1 VDRLIAARRRAARPC
16 AALHRRGGGLLLA
29 VGLGALAGCGAEK
42 ADPNDGTAGEDTG
55 EAAEV
60 EALRA
65 VLTRGSLD
73 LRGVRP
79 SPEELLAV
87 ETEAE
92 LEAALAAWQAGPALG
107 GRIAALWAPTWDTM
121 ADGYLP
127 AVESFGPYEDS
138 ALLRSLGQQPTQVLA
153 RIVDEDQPW
162 SAVVTGGWTVVD
174 PLLEGLL
181 PVALDEAGAEG
192 WRRATW
198 TDGRP
203 PFGAFASPG
212 VMLRYTSTEF
222 NAQRSRA
229 NVLTRIA
236 LCDDFLD
243 REVELGDGATILDQ
257 EAAISAV
264 RDDPGCRSC
273 HDTLDPIAA
282 HFWGYFQLFD
292 RSPAEYLRYHAA
304 REYFWETWGGGVGP
318 AFEGQASATAGDLG
332 PAVAASP
339 LFSACAVEQ
348 ARALLLLDP
357 VAAQDPEAAE
367 ADRVSFVESG
377 LQMRALVASVQR
389 DPRWRGV
396 GDPAAGD
403 ASRRLLVGER
413 MEHAMSA
420 LVGAELRVDAWG
432 LTDNDRAGLRTLAG
446 RDDLHSLA
454 VGAAVPGPTQVLVQ
468 EALAEAVAGLAT
480 ADDPMGTLFSPEDL
494 QADPDEAAFARV
506 HGRLTLAALS
516 RPATAEER
524 AADRA
529 LYDAA
534 RAAGASPAEAWR
546 AVLTALLQDPAAVW
560 G

>member
-1 VDRLIAARRRAARPC
+1 MDRLSALGHRPAPCCCSGGRAA
-16 AALHRRGGGLLLA
+16 ALLLA
-29 VGLGALAGCGAEK
+29 AGVGLLGGCD
-42 ADPNDGTAGEDTG
+42 ADKNVPDDIPADSDTG
-55 EAAEV
+55 QPGEV

-79 SPEELLAV
+79 SPDELEAIQ
-87 ETEAE
+87 TEAE

-162 SAVVTGGWTVVD
+162 SAMVSGDWTVVD

-181 PVALDEAGAEG
+181 PVAVDEAGAEG
-192 WRRATW
+192 WRRGTW

-257 EAAISAV
+257 DAAISAM

-318 AFEGQASATAGDLG
+318 AFEGQPSATAGDLG

-339 LFSACAVEQ
+339 LFAACAVEQ

-357 VAAQDPEAAE
+357 DAAQDPAATQ
-367 ADRVSFVESG
+367 ADRTAFIESG
-377 LQMRALVASVQR
+377 LQMRTLVASVQR

-403 ASRRLLVGER
+403 ASRRLLMGER

-420 LVGAELRVDAWG
+420 LVGAQLRVDGWG

-480 ADDPMGTLFSPEDL
+480 SDAPMGTLFSPEDL
-494 QADPDEAAFARV
+494 EADPDAAAFARV
-506 HGRLTLAALS
+506 HARLTLSALS
-516 RPATAEER
+516 RPPTDDEVT
-524 AADRA
+524 ADRA

>member
-1 VDRLIAARRRAARPC
+1 MVWLSPRAR
-16 AALHRRGGGLLLA
+16 ALPLALPFLWACGGAGKGGDA
-29 VGLGALAGCGAEK
+29 PGQDSGGA
-42 ADPNDGTAGEDTG
+42 

-65 VLTRGSLD
+65 VLARGSLD

-79 SPEELLAV
+79 TPDELLAV

-92 LEAALAAWQAGPALG
+92 LEAALAAWLAGPALG
-107 GRIAALWAPTWDTM
+107 ARVAALWAPTWDTM
-121 ADGYLP
+121 ADAYLP
-127 AVESFGPYEDS
+127 ATESFGPYEDS

-153 RIVDEDQPW
+153 RVVDEDLPW
-162 SAVVTGGWTVVD
+162 SAVVMGDWTVVD

-181 PVALDEAGAEG
+181 PVSLEEEGADG
-192 WRRATW
+192 WRRARW

-212 VMLRYTSTEF
+212 LMLRYTSTEF

-257 EAAISAV
+257 DAAISAV
-264 RDDPGCRSC
+264 REDPGCRSC

-304 REYFWETWGGGVGP
+304 REFFWETWGGGVGP
-318 AFEGQASATAGDLG
+318 AFEGQPSATAADLG
-332 PAVAASP
+332 PAVAGSP
-339 LFSACAVEQ
+339 LFAACAVEQ
-348 ARALLLLDP
+348 ARAVLLLDP
-357 VAAQDPEAAE
+357 VAAADPAGVE
-367 ADRVSFVESG
+367 ADRAAFLDSG
-377 LQMRALVASVQR
+377 LQMRALIASVQR
-389 DPRWRGV
+389 DLRWRGV

-413 MEHAMSA
+413 MERALSA
-420 LVGAELRVDAWG
+420 LVDVELRVDGWG
-432 LTDNDRAGLRTLAG
+432 LTDNDQAGLRTLAG

-454 VGAAVPGPTQVLVQ
+454 VGAALPGPTQVLVQ

-480 ADDPMGTLFSPEDL
+480 SADPMGSLLSAEEL
-494 QADPDEAAFARV
+494 EAAPDAAAFARL
-506 HGRLTLAALS
+506 HDRLTLAVLS
-516 RPATAEER
+516 RPATAAAR
-524 AADRA
+524 ADDQA

-534 RAAGASPAEAWR
+534 RAAGARPAEAWR
-546 AVLTALLQDPAAVW
+546 AVLAAMLQDPAAVW